1 MASEQV
7 QQDEVREFLQ
17 EERSREADESLP
29 ECGKFSMDY
38 DSKFMQYHQFHLQR
52 RRRMAADEQEFF
64 RRNEEDGFRAG
75 EPGEF

>member
-7 QQDEVREFLQ
+7 QQDEVHEFLQ

-38 DSKFMQYHQFHLQR
+38 DNKFMQYQFHLQR